1 MFYKTKRTDDMSL
14 VSKPTD
20 FTKQVREQM
29 ASKERGQQLIAD
41 LSSHIEDIGKEDY
54 FDVLEVEELV
64 LREQAYAVEVM
75 KKKKDYPTDIPRF
88 SPSSAGKSKA
98 ELYLKAIKAEKDEK
112 LTYPFQNRW
121 TRNSTAVHGAMQ
133 KTLLEAEVI
142 LQNPMFTVMRLP
154 EKGGLPAW
162 EKNIER
168 WKVIEHN
175 GQRFV
180 IFGMC
185 DGILEYKKDGTKV
198 GFEYKTKSNSVAQ
211 IKQIKEPNPSHIA
224 QTVAYAIL
232 FEVDEWLITYESVAK
247 DKWTTNENARPDFKI
262 FYNKVTEADK
272 KRLLD
277 KWADVAKHVEAG
289 QLPDSPLGKFDY
301 MFFPYKK
308 VYAELT
314 KNG

>member
-1 MFYKTKRTDDMSL
+1 MSL
-14 VSKPTD
+14 LSKPTEL
-20 FTKQVREQM
+20 TEQVREKK
-29 ASKERGQQLIAD
+29 ASEARGEQLIAD
-41 LSSHIEDIGKEDY
+41 LSSHIEAISKEDY
-54 FDVLEVEELV
+54 FDVLEVEEIMLQ
-64 LREQAYAVEVM
+64 EQAHAIEVM
-75 KKKKDYPTDIPRF
+75 KTRKTYPRDIPRF
-88 SPSSAGKSKA
+88 SPSSAGKSKT
-98 ELYLKAIKAEKDEK
+98 ELFLKAIKAPKDERI
-112 LTYPFQNRW
+112 TYPFQNRW

-142 LQNPMFTVMRLP
+142 LHDPMFTVMRLP
-154 EKGGLPAW
+154 DNGNLPAW

-175 GQRFV
+175 GQTFV

-185 DGILEYKKDGTKV
+185 DGILKYREDGSMV

-211 IKQIKEPNPSHIA
+211 IKQLKEVNPSHRL

-232 FEVDEWLITYESVAK
+232 FDVDEWLITYESVAK

-289 QLPDSPLGKFDY
+289 EMPKEQLSPMDL
-301 MFFPYKK
+301 MFFPYKDYYSE
-308 VYAELT
+308 VLG
-314 KNG
+314 NG